1 MANWQSKID
10 LKDTWKAAQAG
21 ELTAQEVGQKIAANL
36 KALPPGLRDRDLRDI
51 WEDFEALGE
60 QDTFD
65 NLDNVLEDLYNW
77 ADHDHR
83 LWVGT
88 F

>member
-10 LKDTWKAAQAG
+10 VKDIWKAAQAG
-21 ELTAQEVGQKIAANL
+21 KLTAQEVGQKMAAKL
-36 KALPPGLRDRDLRDI
+36 KKLPPGLKDRDLRDI
-51 WEDFEALGE
+51 QEDFEALGG

-65 NLDNVLEDLYNW
+65 DLDNVLDRLYDW
-77 ADHDHR
+77 ADYDHR

-88 F
+88 L